1 MTGTIIGFAIWV
13 MVGVII
19 IGIGISAFFSNKP
32 VGFWANIQTISANDV
47 RGYNYAVG
55 KLFIVYG
62 LIFIALGL
70 PLLSGQN
77 SPLIILSILGV
88 MAETIAVMII
98 YTFGIE
104 KKYKE

>member
-1 MTGTIIGFAIWV
+1 MTGIIIGFAIWV

-19 IGIGISAFFSNKP
+19 IGIGISAFFSKKP
-32 VGFWANIQTISANDV
+32 VGFWANSKPISVKDV
-47 RGYNYAVG
+47 KGYNYAIG

-88 MAETIAVMII
+88 MAETIAIMII
-98 YTFGIE
+98 YSLGIE